1 MAAAAQTGLL
11 PAERALIAAA
21 GRRLAAAGLV
31 RGTSGNVSLRAGE
44 HVAITPT
51 GAALADLRAEDVC
64 VLDLEGNVAGGA
76 LAPTSETGLHL
87 GVHRDRGPGALVHT
101 HAPFA
106 TALSCVLDEL
116 PCVHYELL
124 ALGGTVRVAPYATF
138 GSAELAAAVVA
149 ALEDRS
155 AALMA
160 NHGAVT
166 WGPGLEA
173 ALSAAELL
181 EWACT
186 VYWRAA
192 AIGTPRALD
201 PDQRRAVVETAL
213 RTGYGAT
220 RPAHR
225 EGR

>member
-1 MAAAAQTGLL
+1 MTAAEQTGLL
-11 PAERALIAAA
+11 PAERARIAAA

-51 GAALADLRAEDVC
+51 GAALADLHAEDVC
-64 VLDLEGNVAGGA
+64 VLDLDGGVAGGA

-116 PCVHYELL
+116 PCVHYEML

-149 ALEDRS
+149 ALEERS

-166 WGPGLEA
+166 WGPDLEA
-173 ALSAAELL
+173 ALRAAELL

-192 AIGTPRALD
+192 AIGTPRTLD
-201 PDQRRAVVETAL
+201 PAQRRAVVETAM
-213 RTGYGAT
+213 RTGYGTT
-220 RPAHR
+220 RPAR
-225 EGR
+225 QEGP